1 MESEYKYTAFISYRH
16 TPLDEKVAKHLHT
29 SIENYHIPA
38 AIRKAT
44 GKKRMGRVFRDQEE
58 LPLSQ
63 NLGADIEQALKDSE
77 WLVVVCSPRLL
88 QSQWCMR
95 EIDIFLSLGRKNRI
109 LAVLAEGEPDTSFPA
124 QIRFEEKDG
133 EKQEIEPLA
142 ADLRTDAHGTW
153 QKKLKTEKLR
163 LLAPMLGVTFD
174 DLKRRARE
182 RRLKLT
188 ALALGSG
195 LLLSTAF
202 TLYALEQKNIIAAE
216 RDIAEQNRL
225 ETQYTTVKLLVE
237 RSARSAQEEGLPQSA
252 AYALEA
258 YAMNRELNG
267 AYDAEVSAALAATL
281 YPNAFDFVAKV
292 GGTNRVM
299 NRLTVSPD
307 GRYAAALLGADE
319 LTVFDLLT
327 MQKRY
332 AIPFGGGQL
341 FGRFCF
347 SADGLH
353 LLVDDNGVT
362 QYDARTGAVTKQN
375 AEWVEPEA
383 SKCGSDIYNQDGTL
397 HAIDDENLTM
407 NGRNRKIEVT
417 DQEGK
422 LLWEVKC
429 AADHIRSAL
438 CFFGEQDEYLLVSN
452 ENLEV
457 FDSWTGK
464 KLFSTGEDKTY
475 GYALT
480 DKLLLVPYRDG
491 GLVAYCLP
499 AAAHARTMEGFDS
512 PLYISTGIPTKTYE
526 NIYVTHS
533 SFNAAVDDPSHGR
546 TGMKFSPDERYM
558 TLHHNDGFV
567 EIFDL
572 EKQGEP
578 ISTLHESSNVLIDAA
593 FLGDKVALCGYGGN
607 IMVYDITQN
616 EMITVFSIPGI
627 MKFPI
632 AFSPDGNLL
641 IVLDMGDNAAYV
653 LDISGERTIMRIP
666 GGARTLEKVGFT
678 LDGRQAVAVATDGTA
693 LVAELLSGVD
703 TLANAAMQLYGTAEE

>member
-16 TPLDEKVAKHLHT
+16 TPLDEKVAKRLHT

-95 EIDIFLSLGRKNRI
+95 EIDIFLS
-109 LAVLAEGEPDTSFPA
+109 
-124 QIRFEEKDG
+124 EEKDG
-133 EKQEIEPLA
+133 KKQEIEPLA

-195 LLLSTAF
+195 LLLSAAF

-225 ETQYTTVKLLVE
+225 ETQHTTVKLLVE

-258 YAMNRELNG
+258 YAMNHDLNG
-267 AYDAEVSAALAATL
+267 VYDAEVSAALAATL

-327 MQKRY
+327 MKKRY
-332 AIPFGGGQL
+332 AIPFGGGAV

-347 SADGLH
+347 SADSRH
-353 LLVDDNGVT
+353 FLVDDSGVT

-383 SKCGSDIYNQDGTL
+383 LGEGQDIYSMDGSL
-397 HAIDDENLTM
+397 HAMEENRQT
-407 NGRNRKIEVT
+407 
-417 DQEGK
+417 
-422 LLWEVKC
+422 
-429 AADHIRSAL
+429 
-438 CFFGEQDEYLLVSN
+438 
-452 ENLEV
+452 
-457 FDSWTGK
+457 
-464 KLFSTGEDKTY
+464 STT
-475 GYALT
+475 
-480 DKLLLVPYRDG
+480 
-491 GLVAYCLP
+491 
-499 AAAHARTMEGFDS
+499 
-512 PLYISTGIPTKTYE
+512 
-526 NIYVTHS
+526 
-533 SFNAAVDDPSHGR
+533 
-546 TGMKFSPDERYM
+546 
-558 TLHHNDGFV
+558 
-567 EIFDL
+567 
-572 EKQGEP
+572 
-578 ISTLHESSNVLIDAA
+578 
-593 FLGDKVALCGYGGN
+593 
-607 IMVYDITQN
+607 
-616 EMITVFSIPGI
+616 
-627 MKFPI
+627 
-632 AFSPDGNLL
+632 
-641 IVLDMGDNAAYV
+641 
-653 LDISGERTIMRIP
+653 
-666 GGARTLEKVGFT
+666 
-678 LDGRQAVAVATDGTA
+678 
-693 LVAELLSGVD
+693 
-703 TLANAAMQLYGTAEE
+703 